1 LTQSPHRQTTLYV
14 HRQLDEAE
22 LVVLPSEDLVP
33 GILPIDDVIEV
44 PAFSV
49 APQPHRMT
57 PERMYPMP
65 SWMG

>member
-1 LTQSPHRQTTLYV
+1 
-14 HRQLDEAE
+14 LDEAE

-44 PAFSV
+44 PAFIV

-57 PERMYPMP
+57 PERMYFRLAPRALP
-65 SWMG
+65 